1 MTRVANL
8 LPRRVTARRFELYSP
23 TMSNDYTPLNPQV
36 ASMSNKVSRIVMVVL
51 GNVVF
56 VIALLVFVEGLSSY
70 ALLIRESARSPLRAM
85 RHHTRYD
92 ANLGWVS
99 LPNLDIEDMY
109 GSGSRLRTN
118 ARGFRGS
125 EDFEPAH
132 RPGLRRIVCSGDSV
146 TFGQGVAD
154 DQTFCSL
161 FGALDPTL
169 EPINMGQ
176 IGYGVDQAYLWYRQA
191 ADDLEVDL
199 HILAFITHDILRMKF
214 KEYMNRGRPVL
225 VVRDGKLELINV
237 PIPEKGYVLSGL
249 TTLTSRI
256 KMLKTAEIAAKIR
269 RRLPLERRQVP
280 GTWSARSD
288 DEVKIVLS
296 ALFRELVQFNEERS
310 RSTALVYLPSM
321 KELRDP
327 GDEDLAN
334 WLPFAKAQAKAL
346 DVPFFDLVEEFA
358 DLPAH
363 EASELFLDGY
373 HLSKAGNALV
383 AVRLL
388 EGLRADP
395 RSGPSLSKE

>member
-1 MTRVANL
+1 
-8 LPRRVTARRFELYSP
+8 
-23 TMSNDYTPLNPQV
+23 
-36 ASMSNKVSRIVMVVL
+36 MSNKVSRVVWVVF
-51 GNVVF
+51 GNVAI

-70 ALLIRESARSPLRAM
+70 ALLIRESARNPLQEM

-118 ARGFRGS
+118 TRGFRNA
-125 EDFEPAH
+125 EDFEPA
-132 RPGLRRIVCSGDSV
+132 RSPGRRRIICSGDSV
-146 TFGQGVAD
+146 TFGQGVSD
-154 DQTFCSL
+154 DQTFCNL
-161 FGALDPTL
+161 FGTLDPTL

-176 IGYGVDQAYLWYRQA
+176 VGYGVDQAYLWYRQE
-191 ADDLEVDL
+191 ADDLDVDL
-199 HILAFITHDILRMKF
+199 HILAFITHDILRMKY

-225 VVRDGKLELINV
+225 VVRDGKLELTNV
-237 PIPEKGYVLSGL
+237 PVPEKSQVLSGL
-249 TTLTSRI
+249 SVLTSRI
-256 KMLKTAEIAAKIR
+256 KMLRTAEVAAKIR
-269 RRLPLERRQVP
+269 KRLPLERRQVP
-280 GTWSARSD
+280 GTWTARSD

-296 ALFRELVQFNEERS
+296 ALLQELVRFNEERT

-327 GDEDLAN
+327 GDEDLAT

-346 DVPFFDLVEEFA
+346 DVPFLDLFEELR

-373 HLSKAGNALV
+373 HLSNAGNALV
-383 AVRLL
+383 AARLL
-388 EGLRADP
+388 EELRADS
-395 RSGPSLSKE
+395 RSGPSLSRGDT